1 MEVPIIIN
9 IYNNNKNSSLFTCE
23 NGIMEKIYYF
33 FFCFKSFKI
42 ATIISCIL
50 VNCHMVF
57 SIILHILSLKIEKIV
72 KVENN
77 KPFIT
82 KKKRALILTIL
93 NSMKMIIK
101 ILMKILLII
110 FQDKQIEILIININI
125 KIIIYI
131 I

>member
-1 MEVPIIIN
+1 
-9 IYNNNKNSSLFTCE
+9 
-23 NGIMEKIYYF
+23 
-33 FFCFKSFKI
+33 
-42 ATIISCIL
+42 
-50 VNCHMVF
+50 MVF

-125 KIIIYI
+125 KFIIYI